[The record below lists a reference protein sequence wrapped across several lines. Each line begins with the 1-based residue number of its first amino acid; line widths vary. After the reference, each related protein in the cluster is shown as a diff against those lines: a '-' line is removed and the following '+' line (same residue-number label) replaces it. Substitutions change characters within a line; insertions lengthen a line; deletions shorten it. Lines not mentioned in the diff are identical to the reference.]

1 MGTHRILFQGANA
14 GMQKVDHLFL
24 VTLKTPVFTVTTNA
38 QNTLQHFQGASAL
51 KTFHFLKGA
60 PAFVEWGR
68 QCHDT
73 MASSSLACV
82 FYTFCRLS
90 VRGLTYNNNAGQLAI
105 EYLRPDATSQFS
117 KRTYPTVGQL
127 RQHVASQVHRETT
140 LPSPDCEA
148 LVTAR
153 RRHCPNPKPDRI
165 PTFTGA
171 VSYVYND
178 VAKVLFV
185 MISHY

>member
-1 MGTHRILFQGANA
+1 M
-14 GMQKVDHLFL
+14 
-24 VTLKTPVFTVTTNA
+24 
-38 QNTLQHFQGASAL
+38 
-51 KTFHFLKGA
+51 
-60 PAFVEWGR
+60 
-68 QCHDT
+68 
-73 MASSSLACV
+73 SL
-82 FYTFCRLS
+82 FCRLS

-148 LVTAR
+148 APVTAR
-153 RRHCPNPKPDRI
+153 RRHCPNPKPDHI

-178 VAKVLFV
+178 VAKVLFCNDIFLLKHSAWSESSPFTSVPIPNRITYRPSLALSATSTTTSPRCCFV
-185 MISHY
+185 MISLY